1 MIKLASQL
9 LSALRDDL
17 PLAWLQLKREPVRY
31 LVAVTG
37 IGFAALL
44 MYMQIG
50 FQSGLLT
57 SATTFYQNLNADLFI
72 ISQSTLNSGSYQQ
85 FPQSLLYRSLGVSG
99 VKEATPLYVVNIRT
113 QRLNGTKP
121 TSLRLIGF
129 NPEAD
134 IFNIPEIKLQ
144 SHKIKIP
151 GYVLFDELGNKNTGP
166 IAKAVKENG
175 SQELILSDFTKT
187 YRAVGLFRMGS
198 TFAAD
203 SNIISSDATVIQL
216 ASRQI
221 NQGEISLGVIKLK
234 STSETMRVQRYLQK
248 MYGKELQV
256 LTKSQLIEAEKNY
269 WNSATALGIVF
280 GFGTFMGLLV
290 GGIVVYQVLYT
301 DVSDHLKE
309 YATLKAMGFSNT
321 FILSIVIQ
329 EALLLA
335 TSAFIPATLVSA
347 GLYAFLSSATAI
359 RISMT
364 PDKILLVGFMT
375 FMVCTASAIIAI
387 GKLRDADPA
396 SVF

>member
-309 YATLKAMGFSNT
+309 YATLKAMGFSNA

>member
-1 MIKLASQL
+1 MIKLGSQL

>member
-187 YRAVGLFRMGS
+187 YRAVGLFHMGS

>member
-1 MIKLASQL
+1 MIKHANQL

-203 SNIISSDATVIQL
+203 SNIVSSDATAIQL

-234 STSETMRVQRYLQK
+234 STSETIRVQKYLQK
-248 MYGKELQV
+248 IYGKELQV

-309 YATLKAMGFSNT
+309 YATLKAMGFSNA

-364 PDKILLVGFMT
+364 PDKILLVGLMT

-387 GKLRDADPA
+387 RKLRDADPA

>member
-1 MIKLASQL
+1 VIKLGSQL

-99 VKEATPLYVVNIRT
+99 VKEATPLYIVNIRT

-144 SHKIKIP
+144 IPKIKIP

-166 IAKAVKENG
+166 IARAVKKNG

-203 SNIISSDATVIQL
+203 SNIISSDTTVIQL

-309 YATLKAMGFSNT
+309 YATLKAMGFSNA

>member
-1 MIKLASQL
+1 
-9 LSALRDDL
+9 
-17 PLAWLQLKREPVRY
+17 
-31 LVAVTG
+31 
-37 IGFAALL
+37 
-44 MYMQIG
+44 
-50 FQSGLLT
+50 
-57 SATTFYQNLNADLFI
+57 
-72 ISQSTLNSGSYQQ
+72 
-85 FPQSLLYRSLGVSG
+85 
-99 VKEATPLYVVNIRT
+99 
-113 QRLNGTKP
+113 
-121 TSLRLIGF
+121 
-129 NPEAD
+129 
-134 IFNIPEIKLQ
+134 
-144 SHKIKIP
+144 
-151 GYVLFDELGNKNTGP
+151 
-166 IAKAVKENG
+166 
-175 SQELILSDFTKT
+175 
-187 YRAVGLFRMGS
+187 
-198 TFAAD
+198 
-203 SNIISSDATVIQL
+203 
-216 ASRQI
+216 
-221 NQGEISLGVIKLK
+221 
-234 STSETMRVQRYLQK
+234 

-309 YATLKAMGFSNT
+309 YATLKAMGFSNA

>member
-144 SHKIKIP
+144 IPKIKIP

-309 YATLKAMGFSNT
+309 YATLKAMGFSNA

>member
-1 MIKLASQL
+1 MIKLGSQL

-309 YATLKAMGFSNT
+309 YATLKAMGFSNA

>member
-151 GYVLFDELGNKNTGP
+151 GYVLFEELGNKNTGP

>member
-166 IAKAVKENG
+166 IAN
-175 SQELILSDFTKT
+175 
-187 YRAVGLFRMGS
+187 
-198 TFAAD
+198 
-203 SNIISSDATVIQL
+203 
-216 ASRQI
+216 
-221 NQGEISLGVIKLK
+221 
-234 STSETMRVQRYLQK
+234 
-248 MYGKELQV
+248 
-256 LTKSQLIEAEKNY
+256 
-269 WNSATALGIVF
+269 
-280 GFGTFMGLLV
+280 
-290 GGIVVYQVLYT
+290 
-301 DVSDHLKE
+301 
-309 YATLKAMGFSNT
+309 
-321 FILSIVIQ
+321 
-329 EALLLA
+329 
-335 TSAFIPATLVSA
+335 
-347 GLYAFLSSATAI
+347 
-359 RISMT
+359 
-364 PDKILLVGFMT
+364 
-375 FMVCTASAIIAI
+375 
-387 GKLRDADPA
+387 
-396 SVF
+396 